1 MNPSIFKES
10 VIKFS
15 KHTSVY
21 MEILI
26 WGKMQLDKYTRI
38 GTVFDSYSNY
48 CTCIITANIKL
59 EKKTNKSLGIEAV
72 SCVDS

>member
-38 GTVFDSYSNY
+38 GAVFDSYSNC
-48 CTCIITANIKL
+48 CTCIITADIKL
-59 EKKTNKSLGIEAV
+59 EKKTMKSLGIEAV

>member
-1 MNPSIFKES
+1 MES

-38 GTVFDSYSNY
+38 GAVFDSYSNH
-48 CTCIITANIKL
+48 TCIITADIKL

-72 SCVDS
+72 SCVD

>member
-1 MNPSIFKES
+1 MKSKES

-21 MEILI
+21 MLYMEILI
-26 WGKMQLDKYTRI
+26 WGNMQLDKYTRI